1 MQNELRS
8 LQQEAG
14 RTEKKFEG
22 LKVGLENV
30 IGGMAAGGG
39 IAAAIEKR
47 WICQSCKTK
56 IDISFNVPESSK
68 NLWRKL

>member
-39 IAAAIEKR
+39 IAAIEKAMDMSKL
-47 WICQSCKTK
+47 QTK